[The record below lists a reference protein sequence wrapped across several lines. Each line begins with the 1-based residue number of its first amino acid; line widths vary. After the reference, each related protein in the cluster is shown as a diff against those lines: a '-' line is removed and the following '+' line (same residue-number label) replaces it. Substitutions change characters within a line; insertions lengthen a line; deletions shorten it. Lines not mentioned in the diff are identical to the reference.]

1 VIFFTD
7 RNEEPVRVGRHSQA
21 SLLSALTLA
30 LLLSFPALAFS
41 FSAAVKT
48 VLDGD
53 SIILA
58 NGTKVRYFGVN
69 TPEYKQPFAEE
80 AKQFNTQLVRGK
92 EVEVV
97 PAKKKRDGYGR
108 LLAYVSVNDSLINA
122 RLLEEGLAYLFTFG
136 PFAHYEEWLALQQRA
151 QAQHKGMWK
160 EGVFGPLKITTLHAN
175 AKGNDRKNL
184 NGEYVRVCN
193 VSAKPVELAGFVV
206 KDVAMH
212 EYTFPAGTLEPGYTA
227 LLLSGAGDQQ
237 RRGGQLIFHWNAGSS
252 IWNNDADTS
261 FLFDPDGRRI
271 DTFQFQKR
279 WRRRSR

>member
-1 VIFFTD
+1 MYYSPFQRFLPIFLTCICI
-7 RNEEPVRVGRHSQA
+7 
-21 SLLSALTLA
+21 LLS
-30 LLLSFPALAFS
+30 PARAFS
-41 FSAAVKT
+41 FSATVKT

-53 SIILA
+53 SIILT
-58 NGTKVRYFGVN
+58 NGTKMRYFGVN
-69 TPEYKQPFAEE
+69 TPEYKQPFAKE
-80 AKQFNTQLVRGK
+80 AKQFNTHLVRGK

-97 PAKKKRDGYGR
+97 QAKKKRDGYGR
-108 LLAYVSVNDSLINA
+108 LLAYVSVNASLINA
-122 RLLEEGLAYLFTFG
+122 RLLEEGLAYLFTFS

-206 KDVAMH
+206 KDVALH

-227 LLLSGAGDQQ
+227 LLLSGAGRQQ
-237 RRGGQLIFHWNAGSS
+237 RRGGQLIFHWNARSP
-252 IWNNDADTS
+252 IWNNDADTA

-279 WRRRSR
+279 RRVRPR